1 MNYFLLGI
9 YIFIAIL
16 LWFVTV
22 VVNSTY
28 TESVLIFKALSVFL
42 LQPLFSDKSLSYIS
56 NLLFHSEWLF
66 TVLFLVGALMMN
78 YKYGLRYLPE
88 STIFFYSK
96 KMKKKNG
103 IIESKEKTEGMEL
116 KTNMKLRFFY
126 VKPRY
131 KKFLTTY
138 NRYATAFTNDVVL
151 KEIDWLN
158 YCYYKNLLFWYN
170 TLTYFKLI

>member
-16 LWFVTV
+16 LWIVTV

-116 KTNMKLRFFY
+116 KTNMKLIFFY

-151 KEIDWLN
+151 KETDWLN

>member
-66 TVLFLVGALMMN
+66 TVLFLVGALIMN

-103 IIESKEKTEGMEL
+103 IIESK
-116 KTNMKLRFFY
+116 R
-126 VKPRY
+126 
-131 KKFLTTY
+131 
-138 NRYATAFTNDVVL
+138 
-151 KEIDWLN
+151 
-158 YCYYKNLLFWYN
+158 KN
-170 TLTYFKLI
+170 

>member
-151 KEIDWLN
+151 KETDWLN

>member
-56 NLLFHSEWLF
+56 NLLFHSELLF

-151 KEIDWLN
+151 KETDWLN

-170 TLTYFKLI
+170 TLAYFKLI

>member
-1 MNYFLLGI
+1 
-9 YIFIAIL
+9 
-16 LWFVTV
+16 
-22 VVNSTY
+22 
-28 TESVLIFKALSVFL
+28 
-42 LQPLFSDKSLSYIS
+42 
-56 NLLFHSEWLF
+56 
-66 TVLFLVGALMMN
+66 MMN

-138 NRYATAFTNDVVL
+138 NRYSTAFTNDVVL
-151 KEIDWLN
+151 KETDWLN

>member
-66 TVLFLVGALMMN
+66 TVLFLVGAIMMN

-151 KEIDWLN
+151 KETDWLN

>member
-1 MNYFLLGI
+1 
-9 YIFIAIL
+9 
-16 LWFVTV
+16 
-22 VVNSTY
+22 
-28 TESVLIFKALSVFL
+28 
-42 LQPLFSDKSLSYIS
+42 
-56 NLLFHSEWLF
+56 
-66 TVLFLVGALMMN
+66 MMN

-151 KEIDWLN
+151 KETDWLN

>member
-66 TVLFLVGALMMN
+66 TVLFLVGVLMMN

-151 KEIDWLN
+151 KETDWLN

>member
-28 TESVLIFKALSVFL
+28 TESVLIFKSLSVFL

-151 KEIDWLN
+151 KETDWLN

>member
-151 KEIDWLN
+151 KETDWLN

-170 TLTYFKLI
+170 TLTHFKLI

>member
-78 YKYGLRYLPE
+78 YKYCLRYLPE

-151 KEIDWLN
+151 KETDWLN

>member
-28 TESVLIFKALSVFL
+28 TESVSIFKALSVFL

-151 KEIDWLN
+151 KETDWLN

>member
-78 YKYGLRYLPE
+78 YKYGLRCLPE

-151 KEIDWLN
+151 KETDWLN

>member
-151 KEIDWLN
+151 KETDWLN
-158 YCYYKNLLFWYN
+158 YCYYKNLLFWCN

>member
-1 MNYFLLGI
+1 MNYFTLGT
-9 YIFIAIL
+9 YVFISIL
-16 LWFVTV
+16 LWFLTI

-42 LQPLFSDKSLSYIS
+42 LQPLLSDESLGYIS
-56 NLLFHSEWLF
+56 NLVFHSEWLF
-66 TVLFLVGALMMN
+66 TVLLLVGTVGIS

-88 STIFFYSK
+88 STIFFYPK

-103 IIESKEKTEGMEL
+103 IIEQKEKNEGMEL
-116 KTNMKLRFFY
+116 KTNIKLRFCY

-138 NRYATAFTNDVVL
+138 NRYATSFTGSEL
-151 KEIDWLN
+151 RETDWF
-158 YCYYKNLLFWYN
+158 YYHCYKNLLFWYN
-170 TLTYFKLI
+170 SLRYFKLI

>member
-151 KEIDWLN
+151 KETDWLN

-170 TLTYFKLI
+170 TLTDFKLI

>member
-42 LQPLFSDKSLSYIS
+42 LQPLFSDESLGYIS
-56 NLLFHSEWLF
+56 NLLFHSEWVF
-66 TVLFLVGALMMN
+66 TVLFLVGAVRMS
-78 YKYGLRYLPE
+78 YKNGLRYLPE
-88 STIFFYSK
+88 STIFFYPE
-96 KMKKKNG
+96 KKKNG
-103 IIESKEKTEGMEL
+103 IIESKEKIEGMEL
-116 KTNMKLRFFY
+116 KTNIKLRFCY

-138 NRYATAFTNDVVL
+138 NRYATTFTSSVIL
-151 KEIDWLN
+151 SETDWF
-158 YCYYKNLLFWYN
+158 YYRYYKNLLFWYN
-170 TLTYFKLI
+170 ALAYFKLI

>member
-66 TVLFLVGALMMN
+66 TVLFLVGALIMN

-151 KEIDWLN
+151 KETDWLN

>member
-1 MNYFLLGI
+1 MNYLLGI

-151 KEIDWLN
+151 KETDWLN

>member
-56 NLLFHSEWLF
+56 NLLFHPEWLF

-151 KEIDWLN
+151 KETDWLN

-170 TLTYFKLI
+170 TLAYFKLI

>member
-28 TESVLIFKALSVFL
+28 TESVLIFKSLSVFL

-103 IIESKEKTEGMEL
+103 IIESKEKTEGMKL

-151 KEIDWLN
+151 KETDWLN

>member
-28 TESVLIFKALSVFL
+28 TESVLIFKVLSVFL

-151 KEIDWLN
+151 KETDWLN

>member
-56 NLLFHSEWLF
+56 NLLFHFEWLF

-151 KEIDWLN
+151 KETDWLN

>member
-66 TVLFLVGALMMN
+66 TGLFLVGALMMN

-126 VKPRY
+126 VKPGY

-151 KEIDWLN
+151 KETDWLN